1 MQRFK
6 KILVGVDLSSG
17 DHLVSDEVSPA
28 SQEAVDRA
36 IWLAGSNS
44 AELTFFF
51 TLDVSAETQRMIEES
66 NEKDSI
72 VTTAQQ
78 VLNGLVSQAKESGIK
93 ADSEVCFGRS
103 WRQIILK
110 VVLDGYDIVIAGTR
124 HLGPFKSILLGSTG
138 VKLLRLCP
146 SPVWITQPQSDSQI
160 KSILVA
166 HCLRPVGDLALEL
179 GAAMAELHGSELHV
193 VHSQEHSEFDSWH
206 STFQHEER
214 NLRTPLEVKRH
225 IESQLAGF
233 QLKTHPQIHIVTST
247 PPDIAVL
254 SLVEKH
260 NIELLVM
267 GTIART
273 GISGLIIGNTAEKLL
288 PQINCSVLAV
298 KPADFDSPVTG

>member
-51 TLDVSAETQRMIEES
+51 ALDVSAETQRMIEES

-78 VLNGLVSQAKESGIK
+78 VLNGLVSRAQESGIK

-110 VVLDGYDIVIAGTR
+110 VVHDGYDIVIAGTR

-160 KSILVA
+160 QIDPGCTLPAS
-166 HCLRPVGDLALEL
+166 CWRSRS
-179 GAAMAELHGSELHV
+179 GARGRHGGITRFGTPCSSLTG
-193 VHSQEHSEFDSWH
+193 
-206 STFQHEER
+206 TF
-214 NLRTPLEVKRH
+214 
-225 IESQLAGF
+225 
-233 QLKTHPQIHIVTST
+233 
-247 PPDIAVL
+247 
-254 SLVEKH
+254 
-260 NIELLVM
+260 
-267 GTIART
+267 
-273 GISGLIIGNTAEKLL
+273 GI
-288 PQINCSVLAV
+288 
-298 KPADFDSPVTG
+298 